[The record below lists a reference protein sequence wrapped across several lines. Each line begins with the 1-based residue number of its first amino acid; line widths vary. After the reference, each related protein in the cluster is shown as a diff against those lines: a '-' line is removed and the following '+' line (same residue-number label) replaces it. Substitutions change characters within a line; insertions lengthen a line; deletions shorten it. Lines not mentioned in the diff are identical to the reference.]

1 MCVCLWRACV
11 HGMCVCVCVCMAC
24 VCMVACV
31 CVCVCGGGGESHITR
46 RRPLMKYYCISTMLP
61 NGIHWLLYISIKT
74 SGDCYTKYSYYS
86 NTRFILVLWHLSMQL
101 VRNGYQGIKASV
113 GMQGCSH

>member
-1 MCVCLWRACV
+1 
-11 HGMCVCVCVCMAC
+11 
-24 VCMVACV
+24 
-31 CVCVCGGGGESHITR
+31 
-46 RRPLMKYYCISTMLP
+46 MKYYCISTMLP

-101 VRNGYQGIKASV
+101 VPNGYQGIKASV